1 VTREQLI
8 AWLRRYESA
17 WRMPGTQVLAELFT
31 RNATY
36 SAAPYESPHRGLEA
50 NGV

>member
-1 VTREQLI
+1 MAREQLI

-31 RNATY
+31 RDATY
-36 SAAPYESPHRGLEA
+36 STPYESPQRGLEA
-50 NGV
+50 IGV

>member
-17 WRMPGTQVLAELFT
+17 WRMLGTQVLAELFT
-31 RNATY
+31 RDATY
-36 SAAPYESPHRGLEA
+36 STAPYESPHRSLEA
-50 NGV
+50 IGV